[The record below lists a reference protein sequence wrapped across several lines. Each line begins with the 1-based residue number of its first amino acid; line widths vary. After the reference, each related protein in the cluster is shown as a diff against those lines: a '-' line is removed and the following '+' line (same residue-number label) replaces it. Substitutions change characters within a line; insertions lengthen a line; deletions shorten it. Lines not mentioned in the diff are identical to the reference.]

1 MIEAWYSNSKINIL
15 GSFTDADISKVPTPH
30 FRRKNASFCV
40 EVGDAPPYDI
50 RLAFNNTLVVNSNKT
65 TEAYKHRVN
74 YYNEKNIEL
83 CLHNLS
89 ESDSGIYKLS
99 VVKNGKIDDKE
110 FHLVV
115 QGEYFLC
122 VLSHDRIL

>member
-1 MIEAWYSNSKINIL
+1 M
-15 GSFTDADISKVPTPH
+15 
-30 FRRKNASFCV
+30 
-40 EVGDAPPYDI
+40 
-50 RLAFNNTLVVNSNKT
+50 VNSNKT

-74 YYNEKNIEL
+74 YTEKNIEL